1 MSRKPELLF
10 EKFEIETVIK
20 KDAYSAVYLA
30 RHIYLGKR
38 IFLKTLN
45 TKELADAA
53 LLHRFKREAK
63 ILAHLEHPHI
73 IKVLDFGTVG
83 DQFYISFE
91 YFASRNLRQWLK
103 ERSLTVAQKEFLL
116 AQLAQALH
124 FAHSQGVVH
133 RDLKPEN
140 ILLDESLHLKIADFG
155 LALWND
161 ERHVTEASSI
171 VGTPAYMSPE
181 QIRGEHLTPKT
192 DLFNLG
198 LITFEM
204 FKGKNPFLGAEVGQ
218 TLNNIL
224 NFDETELRRSYRDLP
239 QNIVEI
245 LDGLLR
251 KNPQDRFATAG
262 EILEHLPFGE
272 QLPQAPFVS
281 HRKSIFKAIV
291 LIALPLFL
299 LLAVLIVFKE
309 RARKSEISA
318 QKATKPV
325 AGSVERQKSKADSL
339 SDGQAVPPVKE
350 RAPESGPEPRSETK
364 KRETLAPV
372 SAKTKTAPPVSRT
385 VKKGLLWIE
394 CQPWARV
401 TIDSNQSVTTPLK
414 EGIALSAGR
423 HRLIFSHPAF
433 PEFETSVRVKP
444 GETNF
449 VRVSLD
455 TLFGYLDCQVFPW
468 GKIFVDD
475 TFVDVSPLKRPLP
488 LSPGR
493 HKVQVENPGFE
504 PYTTEIVVSRKD
516 TVRLDVHFGKAEK

>member
-1 MSRKPELLF
+1 MNRKPELLF

-45 TKELADAA
+45 TKELADPT

-73 IKVLDFGTVG
+73 IKVLDFGTFG

-91 YFASRNLRQWLK
+91 YFESENLRHWLK
-103 ERSLTVAQKEFLL
+103 KRSLTEAQKEFLL

-140 ILLDESLHLKIADFG
+140 ILINEDLELKIADFG

-161 ERHVTEASSI
+161 ERHVTEATSI

-181 QIRGEHLTPKT
+181 QIRGEELAFKT

-198 LITFEM
+198 LIVFEL
-204 FKGKNPFLGAEVGQ
+204 FKDKNPFLGTEVGQ

-224 NFDETELRRSYRDLP
+224 NFDEAELRRSYEDLP
-239 QNIVEI
+239 QNIVKI

-251 KNPQDRFATAG
+251 KNPQERFASAG
-262 EILEHLPFGE
+262 DVLAFLPFDDR
-272 QLPQAPFVS
+272 LPQAPFVS
-281 HRKSIFKAIV
+281 HKKSIVKAIV
-291 LIALPLFL
+291 FIALPLFL
-299 LLAVLIVFKE
+299 LLAVLIVLKE
-309 RARKSEISA
+309 REKRTVP
-318 QKATKPV
+318 ATRGKPEAAPTQPLTTV
-325 AGSVERQKSKADSL
+325 KKDSVVTHRTS
-339 SDGQAVPPVKE
+339 VPPVAPSSQAGSKKNGEE
-350 RAPESGPEPRSETK
+350 RTKSGERVRKSTV
-364 KRETLAPV
+364 ANPV
-372 SAKTKTAPPVSRT
+372 ASPAKA
-385 VKKGLLWIE
+385 GELWIE

-401 TIDSNQSVTTPLK
+401 TIDSVLTVTTPLK
-414 EGIALSAGR
+414 KSIALKAGR
-423 HRLIFSHPAF
+423 HRLVLRHPAY
-433 PEFETSVRVKP
+433 PEFRTTVQVKG
-444 GETNF
+444 GEKNLVKF
-449 VRVSLD
+449 KLD

-468 GKIFVDD
+468 GKIFVDGKL
-475 TFVDVSPLKRPLP
+475 VDVSPLKKPVPLA
-488 LSPGR
+488 PGR
-493 HKVQVENPGFE
+493 HVLVVENPQF
-504 PYTTEIVVSRKD
+504 PKYSAKIDIAQKD
-516 TVRLDVHFGKAEK
+516 TTHVRVHFSRDVK